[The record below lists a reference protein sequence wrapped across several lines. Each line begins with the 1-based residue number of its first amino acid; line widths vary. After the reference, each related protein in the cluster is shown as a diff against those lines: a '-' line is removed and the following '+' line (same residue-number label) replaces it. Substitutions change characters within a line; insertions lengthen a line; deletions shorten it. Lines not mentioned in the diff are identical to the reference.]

1 MLTRYTAYLLEN
13 IFEPFVLALDAA
25 DNLGGD
31 VLRGFKGLPDCSKNP
46 VLQHIQASIFHY
58 NTIGPHVVSIEIW
71 PSTDSMYFEHYL
83 CVLAATPIMWKT
95 AISRKVVDL
104 FGLLISPTSTPI
116 QHYARGWLLGYWHWS
131 HR

>member
-83 CVLAATPIMWKT
+83 CVGSHTNYVENSNKPEGGGFVWPSNFSHIHPHPTLCQRLA
-95 AISRKVVDL
+95 
-104 FGLLISPTSTPI
+104 
-116 QHYARGWLLGYWHWS
+116 LGILALVS
-131 HR
+131 